1 MNHSIIDTITK
12 AHYAATDTQVEQL
25 AHTLVMGEAADN
37 VYLRVLLNRMQAQLG
52 RPRRGKAPPQEPV
65 LEAIHEK
72 LYAVALRGVGP
83 EDMPMPERHRK
94 ANRFRTNAAT
104 VRYFI
109 QHGGDVRG
117 LDITTVSKA
126 SLRKAV
132 QPGTAAVEG
141 ETRAQKAFRT
151 AEAAVLRTADRL
163 LKSNPADAKERIE
176 HLMDELDAWL
186 AKLDGSQPAAP
197 DHGATTTIVGAR
209 STGRPSA
216 QPAQLHRGA

>member
-1 MNHSIIDTITK
+1 MTTIIDTIMK
-12 AHYAATDTQVEQL
+12 ANYAATDTQVEQL
-25 AHTLVMGEAADN
+25 AHTLVLGETADN

-109 QHGGDVRG
+109 QHGGDVRS
-117 LDITTVSKA
+117 LDIATVSKA
-126 SLRKAV
+126 SLRKSV
-132 QPGTAAVEG
+132 QPGSAPVEG
-141 ETRAQKAFRT
+141 ETRAQKAFRA
-151 AEAAVLRTADRL
+151 AEAAVLRTLERL
-163 LKSNPADAKERIE
+163 VKASPDEARGRVE
-176 HLMDELDAWL
+176 HLMDELEAWL
-186 AKLDGSQPAAP
+186 AKLDAGQPAAP
-197 DHGATTTIVGAR
+197 DHSASTTIVGAR
-209 STGRPSA
+209 SPGRPSA